1 MSHHKIQNNLKKH
14 QKTKKKKFKHPNKL
28 TNLFCLLKL
37 ELADASQAYL
47 GTFNDFS

>member
-14 QKTKKKKFKHPNKL
+14 QKTKIKHPNKL

-37 ELADASQAYL
+37 ELTDASQAYL